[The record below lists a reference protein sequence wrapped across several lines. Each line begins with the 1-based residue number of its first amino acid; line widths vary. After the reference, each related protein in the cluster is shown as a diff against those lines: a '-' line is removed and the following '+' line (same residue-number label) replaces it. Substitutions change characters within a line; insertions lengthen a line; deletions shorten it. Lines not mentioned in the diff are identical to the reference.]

1 MTPYDAAKT
10 DSPEPLDLAVV
21 EGAIDTVAQWYV
33 DNGELAELFATLY
46 FGFGSIHEAMFQLR
60 LPEPLNRDFA
70 EIERKLRAVKSLI
83 DEEVVKQ
90 SAYQEKDD
98 E

>member
-1 MTPYDAAKT
+1 MTNYDTWKT
-10 DSPEPLDLAVV
+10 DAPEPLDLAVL
-21 EGAIDTVAQWYV
+21 EGAISTVTEGYN
-33 DNGELAELFATLY
+33 DRGDMDELITTLY
-46 FGFGSIHEAMFQLR
+46 FSCNAIHEAMFQLR

-70 EIERKLRAVKSLI
+70 ELERTVRSLKNLI

>member
-1 MTPYDAAKT
+1 MTAHDTWKT
-10 DSPEPLDLAVV
+10 DAPEPLDLAVV

-33 DNGELAELFATLY
+33 DKGELTELLAVLY

-70 EIERKLRAVKSLI
+70 EIERKLRAMKSLI

>member
-1 MTPYDAAKT
+1 MTAYDNWKGDA
-10 DSPEPLDLAVV
+10 PEPMDLAVL
-21 EGAIDTVAQWYV
+21 EGAISTVTDDYNKRAEME
-33 DNGELAELFATLY
+33 ELVSTLY
-46 FGFGSIHEAMFQLR
+46 FAWPSIHEAMFQLR

-70 EIERKLRAVKSLI
+70 ELERTLRKLKNLI